1 MMQMY
6 WFGVLL
12 SLLFISAGNS
22 SELYVDMLL
31 SCDDVGRGMFS
42 SCISSIKLGCI
53 LYTASITSFLDLL
66 YGARDISTHCK

>member
-1 MMQMY
+1 MY
-6 WFGVLL
+6 YFGVLL

-42 SCISSIKLGCI
+42 SCISNIKLGCI
-53 LYTASITSFLDLL
+53 QQV
-66 YGARDISTHCK
+66 